1 MFLKKLLFPVLALAL
16 LALAACADST
26 ADTVEKAKGITDKA
40 ELRDALGAPDK
51 LDKVGPLERWTYET
65 SDGSVTFVITGDTVV
80 LDAAR
85 TED

>member
-1 MFLKKLLFPVLALAL
+1 MRRNLLLPVLGLVL
-16 LALAACADST
+16 LALAACSDRT
-26 ADTVEKAKGITDKA
+26 ADVVEKAEGVSSKT
-40 ELRDALGAPDK
+40 ELRDVLGSPDK
-51 LDKVGPLERWTYET
+51 LDKVGPVERWTYET